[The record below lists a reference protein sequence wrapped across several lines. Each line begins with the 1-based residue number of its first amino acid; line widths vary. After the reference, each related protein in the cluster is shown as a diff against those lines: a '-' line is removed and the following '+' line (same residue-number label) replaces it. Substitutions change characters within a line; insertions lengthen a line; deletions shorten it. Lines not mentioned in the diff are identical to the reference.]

1 MGNPKSVA
9 ALGRQVDPNMRKI
22 PQIILSTGA
31 AVALMTMLG
40 AAPSAASE
48 TAPVAVATPSAAMA
62 WVPPGKSKTRHVRQV
77 RGHPARVASLAR
89 PTCGWPVSSCD
100 QQFVLILGIGF

>member
-1 MGNPKSVA
+1 
-9 ALGRQVDPNMRKI
+9 MRKI

-31 AVALMTMLG
+31 AVTLVTTLG

-48 TAPVAVATPSAAMA
+48 AAPVAVAPSSVAMA
-62 WVPPGKSKTRHVRQV
+62 WATQGKSKTRHVRQV

>member
-1 MGNPKSVA
+1 
-9 ALGRQVDPNMRKI
+9 MRKI

-31 AVALMTMLG
+31 AVTLVTTLG

-48 TAPVAVATPSAAMA
+48 AAPVAVAPPSVAMA
-62 WVPPGKSKTRHVRQV
+62 WAAQGKSKTRHVRQV